1 MKLHPKWKTPWF
13 SILVFALGILIL
25 GGIVRN
31 SKDFVVLLMISA
43 ASGWLI
49 TYIIAHIN
57 VMMLRKKYPDFK
69 RPFKSPLYPMPQLL
83 GIAGMVY
90 ALIENAPS
98 PEIAKKANL
107 IFLTFTGVTSVYAFL
122 WVKLRMKKGL
132 FETEPINEVLDD

>member
-1 MKLHPKWKTPWF
+1 
-13 SILVFALGILIL
+13 
-25 GGIVRN
+25 
-31 SKDFVVLLMISA
+31 
-43 ASGWLI
+43 
-49 TYIIAHIN
+49 
-57 VMMLRKKYPDFK
+57 
-69 RPFKSPLYPMPQLL
+69 MPQLL